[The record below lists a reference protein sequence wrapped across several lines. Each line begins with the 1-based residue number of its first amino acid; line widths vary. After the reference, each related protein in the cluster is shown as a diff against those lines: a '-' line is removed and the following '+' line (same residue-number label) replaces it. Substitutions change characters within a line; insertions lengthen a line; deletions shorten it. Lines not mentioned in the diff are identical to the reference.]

1 MGVGPVLVVLAVAA
15 GAFAQSISGFGFSLI
30 ATPACALLLGPWHG
44 LRAAATMAVAVDA
57 LVLDR
62 ERHDFDPVVL
72 RRLVATALAVV
83 PAAIG
88 LAPLDHGQLLLETSA
103 PRTLPPVGP

>member
-44 LRAAATMAVAVDA
+44 LRAAATMAVAIDG
-57 LVLDR
+57 LVLAR
-62 ERHDFDPVVL
+62 ERHDFDPV
-72 RRLVATALAVV
+72 RSEE
-83 PAAIG
+83 
-88 LAPLDHGQLLLETSA
+88 HTSELQSLM
-103 PRTLPPVGP
+103 RSSYHVFCLIQNIIHTIIYS